1 MKDTRL
7 DVEEVIISVT
17 LQCCNVQQV
26 TVIFLDSPSS
36 CIASLYCSNG
46 E

>member
-7 DVEEVIISVT
+7 DVEDDMNFCSIT
-17 LQCCNVQQV
+17 MFYVQQV
-26 TVIFLDSPSS
+26 IVIFLDSPCS